1 MSHISYPH
9 DCIPSQ
15 SSTEDERFKVQN
27 SCFQLGLTLGSARTT
42 RVEREGSNMLILHS
56 CMHHRQN
63 WENFYWVSV
72 SPNLSPLMSSVVLLP
87 QWGEGEKKKNPLLG
101 AIRKKQTKEKN
112 FLQLIACGVAVRGG
126 GLQLLR
132 PMQGVSAAC
141 ALT

>member
-1 MSHISYPH
+1 MVDSAIPYAVPRFRKSQRCISGAGGRAGGRRAGRWWVGNKLMSHISYPH

-27 SCFQLGLTLGSARTT
+27 SCFQPGLTLGSARTT

-87 QWGEGEKKKNPLLG
+87 RWGEGEKKILCWG
-101 AIRKKQTKEKN
+101 
-112 FLQLIACGVAVRGG
+112 C
-126 GLQLLR
+126 
-132 PMQGVSAAC
+132 
-141 ALT
+141 